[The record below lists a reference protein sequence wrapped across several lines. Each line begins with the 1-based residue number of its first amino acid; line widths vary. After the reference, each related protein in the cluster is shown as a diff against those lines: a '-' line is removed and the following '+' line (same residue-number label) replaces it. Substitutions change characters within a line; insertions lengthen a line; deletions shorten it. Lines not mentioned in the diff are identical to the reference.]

1 MAVGAIIGIIATTIA
16 GAVANGVTAGVENQK
31 KVDAYQNAAS
41 SVRNAAEKYS
51 GKGLYDRMTTSGL
64 ANARNNNSQRLEALA
79 GNVSGP
85 TAASSAKLGSDNITN
100 TSNTLGDFNTGASN
114 AASLASGH
122 YNNTTAQAQQL
133 MNQADI
139 NYKANTEA
147 VAGGLETLGDAAK
160 TIKNVSDVSE
170 KRPLEENEKTSVNNN
185 SGLPHADIQDSLRQI
200 ESIMYKYKHPEKPGE
215 DDEVHVGTTAQS
227 LEKTDLFGDTVA
239 ENEEGIKRVDQWRLL
254 ESITSA
260 SAELQREIDE
270 LQADKSNKN
279 INGENE

>member
-1 MAVGAIIGIIATTIA
+1 MAAGAIIGIIASTIA
-16 GAVANGVTAGVENQK
+16 GAVVNGVTAGVENQK
-31 KVDAYQNAAS
+31 RVDAYQNAANQ
-41 SVRNAAEKYS
+41 VRSAAEKYS
-51 GKGLYDRMTTSGL
+51 GKGLYDRMTTSGM
-64 ANARNNNSQRLEALA
+64 ANARNNNAQRLQALA

-85 TAASSAKLGSDNITN
+85 TAATSAKMGANQIAN
-100 TSNTLGDFNTGASN
+100 TSNTLGDFNAGASN
-114 AASLASGH
+114 AANLASGH

-160 TIKNVSDVSE
+160 TIKNVSD
-170 KRPLEENEKTSVNNN
+170 ENEKTGINND

-239 ENEEGIKRVDQWRLL
+239 ENDEGIKQVDQWRLL
-254 ESITSA
+254 ESITAA

-270 LQADKSNKN
+270 LQDKSNKN

>member
-1 MAVGAIIGIIATTIA
+1 MAAGAIIGIIASTIA
-16 GAVANGVTAGVENQK
+16 GAVVNGVTAGVENQK
-31 KVDAYQNAAS
+31 RVDAYQNAANQ
-41 SVRNAAEKYS
+41 VRSAAEKYS
-51 GKGLYDRMTTSGL
+51 GSGLYDRMTTSGM
-64 ANARNNNSQRLEALA
+64 ANARNNNAQRLQALA
-79 GNVSGP
+79 GNVNGP
-85 TAASSAKLGSDNITN
+85 TAATSAKLGANQIAN
-100 TSNTLGDFNTGASN
+100 TSNTLGDFNQGAAN
-114 AASLASGH
+114 AQNLAAGH

-147 VAGGLETLGDAAK
+147 VAGGLETLGDATK
-160 TIKNVSDVSE
+160 TIKNISD
-170 KRPLEENEKTSVNNN
+170 ENEKTSANAAVNND

-227 LEKTDLFGDTVA
+227 LEKTDLFGDTVT
-239 ENEEGIKRVDQWRLL
+239 ENEEGIKQVDQWRLL

>member
-1 MAVGAIIGIIATTIA
+1 MAVGAIIGIIASTIA
-16 GAVANGVTAGVENQK
+16 GAVVNGVTAGVENQK
-31 KVDAYQNAAS
+31 RVDAYQNAANQ
-41 SVRNAAEKYS
+41 VRGAAEKYS
-51 GKGLYDRMTTSGL
+51 GQGLYNRMTTSGMS
-64 ANARNNNSQRLEALA
+64 NARNNNAQRLQALA

-85 TAASSAKLGSDNITN
+85 TAASSAKLGANQIAN
-100 TSNTLGDFNTGASN
+100 TSNTLGDFNAGASN
-114 AASLASGH
+114 AANLASGH

-147 VAGGLETLGDAAK
+147 VAGGLDTLGQAAK
-160 TIKNVSDVSE
+160 TIKNVSD
-170 KRPLEENEKTSVNNN
+170 ENEKTSANAGINNN

-239 ENEEGIKRVDQWRLL
+239 ENEEGIKQVDQWRLL
-254 ESITSA
+254 ESITAA

-270 LQADKSNKN
+270 LSADKSNKN

>member
-1 MAVGAIIGIIATTIA
+1 MAVGAIIGIIASTIA
-16 GAVANGVTAGVENQK
+16 GAVVNGVTAGVENQK
-31 KVDAYQNAAS
+31 RVDAYQNAANQ
-41 SVRNAAEKYS
+41 VRSAAEKYS
-51 GKGLYDRMTTSGL
+51 GKGLYDRMTTSGM
-64 ANARNNNSQRLEALA
+64 ANARNNNAQRLQALA

-85 TAASSAKLGSDNITN
+85 TAASSAKLGANQIAN

-160 TIKNVSDVSE
+160 TVKNISD
-170 KRPLEENEKTSVNNN
+170 ENEKTGINND

-239 ENEEGIKRVDQWRLL
+239 ENEEGIKQVDQWRLL

-270 LQADKSNKN
+270 LQANKSNKN

>member
-1 MAVGAIIGIIATTIA
+1 MAAGAIIGIIASTIA
-16 GAVANGVTAGVENQK
+16 GAVVNGVTAGVENQK
-31 KVDAYQNAAS
+31 RVDAYKNAANQ
-41 SVRNAAEKYS
+41 VRSAAEKYS
-51 GKGLYDRMTTSGL
+51 GQGLYDRMTTSGMS
-64 ANARNNNSQRLEALA
+64 NARNNNAQRLQALA

-85 TAASSAKLGSDNITN
+85 TAATSAKLGANQIAN
-100 TSNTLGDFNTGASN
+100 TSNTLGDFNAGASN
-114 AASLASGH
+114 AANLASGH

-147 VAGGLETLGDAAK
+147 VAGGLETLGNAAK
-160 TIKNVSDVSE
+160 TIKNVSD
-170 KRPLEENEKTSVNNN
+170 ENEKTGVNND

-239 ENEEGIKRVDQWRLL
+239 ENEEGIKQVDQWRLL

-270 LQADKSNKN
+270 LSADKSNKN

>member
-1 MAVGAIIGIIATTIA
+1 MAAGAIIGLIASTIA
-16 GAVANGVTAGVENQK
+16 GAVVNGVTAGVENQK
-31 KVDAYQNAAS
+31 RVDAYQNAAKQ
-41 SVRNAAEKYS
+41 VRGAAEKYS
-51 GKGLYDRMTTSGL
+51 GSGLYDRMTTSGMT
-64 ANARNNNSQRLEALA
+64 NARNNNAQRLQALA

-85 TAASSAKLGSDNITN
+85 TAATSAKIGANQIAN
-100 TSNTLGDFNTGASN
+100 TSNTLGDFNAGASN
-114 AASLASGH
+114 AANLAAGH

-160 TIKNVSDVSE
+160 TVKNISD
-170 KRPLEENEKTSVNNN
+170 ENEKTGINND

-239 ENEEGIKRVDQWRLL
+239 ENEEGIKQVDQWRLL
-254 ESITSA
+254 ESITAA

-270 LQADKSNKN
+270 LSADKSNKN

>member
-31 KVDAYQNAAS
+31 RVDAYQNAAS

-64 ANARNNNSQRLEALA
+64 ANARNNNAQRLEALA

-85 TAASSAKLGSDNITN
+85 TAASSAKIGANQIAN

-239 ENEEGIKRVDQWRLL
+239 ENEEGIKQVDQWRLL

-270 LQADKSNKN
+270 LKSNKN

>member
-1 MAVGAIIGIIATTIA
+1 MAAGAIIGIIASTIA
-16 GAVANGVTAGVENQK
+16 GAVVNGVTAGVENQK
-31 KVDAYQNAAS
+31 RVDAYQNAANQ
-41 SVRNAAEKYS
+41 VRSAAEKYS
-51 GKGLYDRMTTSGL
+51 GKGLYDRMTTSGM
-64 ANARNNNSQRLEALA
+64 ANARNNNAQRLQALA
-79 GNVSGP
+79 GNVNGP
-85 TAASSAKLGSDNITN
+85 TAATSAKLGSNQIAN

-114 AASLASGH
+114 AASLAGGH

-147 VAGGLETLGDAAK
+147 VASGLDTISDAAK
-160 TIKNVSDVSE
+160 TIKNVSD
-170 KRPLEENEKTSVNNN
+170 ENEKCGINNN

-200 ESIMYKYKHPEKPGE
+200 ESIMYKYKNPEKPGE

-239 ENEEGIKRVDQWRLL
+239 ENEEGIKQVDQWRLL

-270 LQADKSNKN
+270 LKSNKN

>member
-1 MAVGAIIGIIATTIA
+1 MAAGAIIGIIASTIA
-16 GAVANGVTAGVENQK
+16 GAVVNGVTAGVENQK
-31 KVDAYQNAAS
+31 RVDAYQNAANQ
-41 SVRNAAEKYS
+41 VRSAAEKYS
-51 GKGLYDRMTTSGL
+51 GKGLYDRMTTSGM
-64 ANARNNNSQRLEALA
+64 ANARNNNAQRLEALA

-85 TAASSAKLGSDNITN
+85 TAATSAKIGANQIAN

-147 VAGGLETLGDAAK
+147 VAGGLETLGEAAK
-160 TIKNVSDVSE
+160 TIKNVSD
-170 KRPLEENEKTSVNNN
+170 ENEKTGINND

-239 ENEEGIKRVDQWRLL
+239 ENEEGIKQVDQWRLL

>member
-1 MAVGAIIGIIATTIA
+1 MAAGAIIGIIASTIA
-16 GAVANGVTAGVENQK
+16 GAVVNGVTAGVENQK
-31 KVDAYQNAAS
+31 RVDAYQNAANQ
-41 SVRNAAEKYS
+41 VRSAAEKYS
-51 GKGLYDRMTTSGL
+51 GKGLYDRMTTSGM
-64 ANARNNNSQRLEALA
+64 ANARNNNAQRLQALA
-79 GNVSGP
+79 GNVNGP
-85 TAASSAKLGSDNITN
+85 TAATSAKIGANQIAN
-100 TSNTLGDFNTGASN
+100 TSNTLGDFNVGAAN
-114 AASLASGH
+114 AQNLASGH

-160 TIKNVSDVSE
+160 TIKNVSD
-170 KRPLEENEKTSVNNN
+170 ENEKTSVNND

-239 ENEEGIKRVDQWRLL
+239 ENEEGIKQVDQWRLL

>member
-1 MAVGAIIGIIATTIA
+1 MAVGAILGIIATTIA

-31 KVDAYQNAAS
+31 RVDAYQNAAS

-51 GKGLYDRMTTSGL
+51 GKGLYDRMSNAGL
-64 ANARNNNSQRLEALA
+64 ANARNNNAQRLEALA

-85 TAASSAKLGSDNITN
+85 TAASSAKIGANQIAN

-160 TIKNVSDVSE
+160 TIKNVSD
-170 KRPLEENEKTSVNNN
+170 ENEKTSVNND

-215 DDEVHVGTTAQS
+215 DDEIHVGTTAQS

-239 ENEEGIKRVDQWRLL
+239 ENEEGIKCVDQWRLL

-270 LQADKSNKN
+270 LSANANADKSNKN

>member
-1 MAVGAIIGIIATTIA
+1 MAAGAIIGIIASTIA
-16 GAVANGVTAGVENQK
+16 GAVVNGVTAGVENQK
-31 KVDAYQNAAS
+31 RVDAYQNAANQ
-41 SVRNAAEKYS
+41 VRSAAEKYS
-51 GKGLYDRMTTSGL
+51 GKGLYDRMTTSGM
-64 ANARNNNSQRLEALA
+64 ANARNNNAQRLQALA

-85 TAASSAKLGSDNITN
+85 TAATSAKIGANQIAN
-100 TSNTLGDFNTGASN
+100 TSNTLGDFNAGASN
-114 AASLASGH
+114 AANLASGH

-147 VAGGLETLGDAAK
+147 VAGGLETLGEASK
-160 TIKNVSDVSE
+160 TIKNISD
-170 KRPLEENEKTSVNNN
+170 ENEKTSVNND

-239 ENEEGIKRVDQWRLL
+239 ENEEGIKQVDQWRLL

-270 LQADKSNKN
+270 LSANANADKSNKN

>member
-1 MAVGAIIGIIATTIA
+1 MAVGAIIGIIASTIA
-16 GAVANGVTAGVENQK
+16 GAVVNGVTAGVENQK
-31 KVDAYQNAAS
+31 RVDAYQNAANQ
-41 SVRNAAEKYS
+41 VRSAAEKYS
-51 GKGLYDRMTTSGL
+51 GSGLYDRMTTSGM
-64 ANARNNNSQRLEALA
+64 ANARNNNAQRLEALA
-79 GNVSGP
+79 GNVNGP
-85 TAASSAKLGSDNITN
+85 TAASSAKMGANQIAN
-100 TSNTLGDFNTGASN
+100 TSKALDDFNVGAAN
-114 AASLASGH
+114 AQNLASGH

-147 VAGGLETLGDAAK
+147 VAGGLETLGEAAK
-160 TIKNVSDVSE
+160 TVKNISD
-170 KRPLEENEKTSVNNN
+170 ENEKTSANAEINND

-239 ENEEGIKRVDQWRLL
+239 ENEEGIKQVDQWRLL

-270 LQADKSNKN
+270 LKSNKN

>member
-1 MAVGAIIGIIATTIA
+1 MAVGAIIGIIASTIA
-16 GAVANGVTAGVENQK
+16 GAVVNGVTAGVENQK
-31 KVDAYQNAAS
+31 RVDAYQNAANQ
-41 SVRNAAEKYS
+41 VRSAAEKYS
-51 GKGLYDRMTTSGL
+51 GKGLYDRMTTAGM
-64 ANARNNNSQRLEALA
+64 ANARNNNAQRLQALA
-79 GNVSGP
+79 GNVDGP
-85 TAASSAKLGSDNITN
+85 TAASSAKMGANQIAN
-100 TSNTLGDFNTGASN
+100 ASNTLGDFNAGAGN
-114 AASLASGH
+114 AQQLASGH

-147 VAGGLETLGDAAK
+147 VASGLETLNDAAK
-160 TIKNVSDVSE
+160 TAKNISD
-170 KRPLEENEKTSVNNN
+170 ENEKCGVNNN

-239 ENEEGIKRVDQWRLL
+239 ENEEGIKQVDQWRLL

-270 LQADKSNKN
+270 LKSNKN